1 MLTPK
6 QHALLTYINEHLDAD
21 GFAPSYEQMA
31 EAVGYSPKS
40 KGNISRIIAILE
52 ARGFVRRL
60 PGQSRAIQVLKMP
73 GGAQPCPDVLTA
85 LEDLVTTFDSG
96 RFPLP
101 AAWARAR
108 KALIEAKRAE
118 SPSADIETWVKVPY

>member
-6 QHALLTYINEHLDAD
+6 QLELLLLLNEKLDAN
-21 GFAPSYEQMA
+21 GFGPSYEELA
-31 EAVGYSPKS
+31 KTLGLKS
-40 KGNISRIIAILE
+40 KSNINRMIVALE
-52 ARGFVRRL
+52 NRGFVRRL

-73 GGAQPCPDVLTA
+73 GGAQPCPDVLTS

-108 KALIEAKRAE
+108 KALADAKRAE
-118 SPSADIETWVKVPY
+118 SPSADIETWVKVPH

>member
-6 QHALLTYINEHLDAD
+6 QHALLTFINERLDTD

-31 EAVGYSPKS
+31 QAVGYSAKS
-40 KGNISRIIAILE
+40 KGNISRMINILE

-85 LEDLVTTFDSG
+85 LEDLVTTFDKG
-96 RFPLP
+96 QFPLP
-101 AAWARAR
+101 GAWARAR

-118 SPSADIETWVKVPY
+118 SNSAEIETWAKLPH

>member
-6 QHALLTYINEHLDAD
+6 QLELLLLLNEKLDAN
-21 GFAPSYEQMA
+21 GFGPSYEELA
-31 EAVGYSPKS
+31 KALGLKS
-40 KGNISRIIAILE
+40 KSNINRMIVALE
-52 ARGFVRRL
+52 NRGFVRRM
-60 PGQSRAIQVLKMP
+60 PGRSRAIQVLKMP

-101 AAWARAR
+101 AVWARAR
-108 KALIEAKRAE
+108 KALADAKRAE
-118 SPSADIETWVKVPY
+118 SSSADAETWTKVPH

>member
-6 QHALLTYINEHLDAD
+6 QLELLTLLNEKLDAN
-21 GFAPSYEQMA
+21 GFGPSYEELA
-31 EAVGYSPKS
+31 KTLGLKS
-40 KGNISRIIAILE
+40 KSNINRMVVALE
-52 ARGFVRRL
+52 NRGFVRRL

-73 GGAQPCPDVLTA
+73 GGAQSCPDVLTA

-118 SPSADIETWVKVPY
+118 FPSADIETWAKVPH

>member
-6 QHALLTYINEHLDAD
+6 QYELLLLLNEKLDTN
-21 GFAPSYEQMA
+21 GFGPSYEEMA
-31 EAVGYSPKS
+31 KTLGIESKS
-40 KGNISRIIAILE
+40 NIHRMIVALE
-52 ARGFVRRL
+52 DRGFIRRL
-60 PGQSRAIQVLKMP
+60 PGRSRAIQVLKMP

-96 RFPLP
+96 KFPLP

-108 KALIEAKRAE
+108 KALADAKRAE
-118 SPSADIETWVKVPY
+118 SPFADIEAWAKAPH

>member
-6 QHALLTYINEHLDAD
+6 QLELLLLLNEKLDAN
-21 GFAPSYEQMA
+21 GFGPSYEELAKALGLQ
-31 EAVGYSPKS
+31 SKS
-40 KGNISRIIAILE
+40 NINRLMVALE
-52 ARGFVRRL
+52 NRGFVRRL

-73 GGAQPCPDVLTA
+73 GGAQPCSDVLTA

-108 KALIEAKRAE
+108 KALADAKRAE
-118 SPSADIETWVKVPY
+118 SPSADIETWVKIPH